1 MSADGSLPCKRSSI
15 LVVWQWA
22 CSEEETPAAAAPA
35 APAAGEPLDLNGAL
49 ALVLKKALSHDG
61 LSRGLHEVVRSLEKG
76 QAQLVVLAEDCNQ
89 PDYKKL
95 VEALCAEQSA
105 NLLSVKEAQQLG
117 TWAGVSAFVAGRIYC
132 SRLSLQA
139 RAARPLYFCFFL

>member
-1 MSADGSLPCKRSSI
+1 M
-15 LVVWQWA
+15 
-22 CSEEETPAAAAPA
+22 
-35 APAAGEPLDLNGAL
+35 
-49 ALVLKKALSHDG
+49 LKKALSHDG
-61 LSRGLHEVVRSLEKG
+61 LSRGLHEVVRALEKG

-117 TWAGVSAFVAGRIYC
+117 TWAGVCTCPELAVWHRWLPCLQPAAMLVLCDWLVALQCPRFTSAT
-132 SRLSLQA
+132 L
-139 RAARPLYFCFFL
+139 FCLMLV